1 MALAASAIFGVLWAA
16 WHIPLIATR
25 GGGWEAFRMSGAE
38 LVPVAITF
46 LSIATHA
53 FWYTWLYNR
62 TGSVLLC
69 VLLHCGYNAA
79 NHVFIFVPLDALH
92 GPDELR
98 LLIMMT
104 GLLGAN
110 ATAR

>member
-1 MALAASAIFGVLWAA
+1 
-16 WHIPLIATR
+16 
-25 GGGWEAFRMSGAE
+25 MSGAE
-38 LVPVAITF
+38 LLVPVAITF

-62 TGSVLLC
+62 TGSFLLC
-69 VLLHCGYNAA
+69 VLLHGGYNAA